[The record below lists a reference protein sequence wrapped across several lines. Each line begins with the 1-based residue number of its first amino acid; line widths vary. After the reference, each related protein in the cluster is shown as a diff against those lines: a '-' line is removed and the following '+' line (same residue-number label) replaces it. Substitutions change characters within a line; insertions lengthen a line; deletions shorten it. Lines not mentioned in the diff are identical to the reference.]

1 MTMMI
6 GFGNKESNKFML
18 FTIEQYHIELFPDY
32 FHEGFPFYVRPFLT

>member
-18 FTIEQYHIELFPDY
+18 FTIEPYHIELFPDY
-32 FHEGFPFYVRPFLT
+32 FHEGFPFLC